1 MERKISHRTGAL
13 LVTALWLLML
23 LSAGVLFGQ
32 LNVGKIEGTVR
43 DKDSGNPLAGVQVI
57 VEGTRQ
63 GNVTNAD
70 GYYFILNV
78 SPGRRSIVFTFTG
91 YQKTTVAGQLIL
103 AGQTTTVDARLSG
116 SVVEMEGI
124 VIEGQSEVLM
134 PRDNTATKHRL
145 TTAELISSPN
155 TTLQDLLVLEAG
167 VQIGGEGGMSRGLR
181 IRGGRLG
188 EEAMMVDGV
197 LARNFTAEP
206 MANNDQPNSNPNG
219 NMYSQE
225 ISSTGADS
233 HPLELATGSVEE
245 VDVITGGFQA
255 EYGNAQSGIINIV
268 TKEGGPE
275 FRGNVRYTTD
285 MVMPITSDWGYNQ
298 LQTGIGGPI
307 PLIPNLFFNVSGE
320 IQSALDADPTHA
332 DEGFRGVNQE
342 FVDRL
347 NTAVKNDPLLGSQNP
362 PYTLEMFRNGYDSW
376 AAKTGNTPG
385 LFTPGNPVR
394 LPDNWKDRSLLSE
407 KLVYNPLPGL
417 KVILSDNY
425 SRNQRS
431 YPVGNSAFSGGEGN
445 YFLNGIFTKQDFP
458 NRNWKDGETQV
469 YVPQSYARRT
479 RTYNM
484 LAGFDWDFLK
494 SSTHSGALQFRL
506 SRFST
511 NDVASSSLKTNYRR
525 EDNTTLW
532 GWSLH
537 DIPFEIESYP
547 NWEIPTNNVEAQH
560 LYLPDGLTHGAI
572 DNPYNTP
579 FGMVTENWAYW
590 LAYFH
595 VDESQWNYKGDL
607 DFQLNR
613 ENRAKLGLQWTD
625 FKNREL
631 EIHGIEPRRLGENGR
646 NEFNYRPRMLG
657 AYLQNRTDLGDFIFD
672 YGIRYDWFDPV
683 DNWGRRNG
691 DNLGDR
697 FFVKN
702 LSAWSPRF
710 NVAFPVTDRSQLRFS
725 YGTFSQVPGMTTIFT
740 ELNPGNLKFSR
751 TQAFETGISFLPS
764 NDVVLDLVA
773 FYRDIDGNVT
783 QKTYFRD
790 YYRFK
795 EGRRIRDWETGFTNG
810 DIGNIKGFD
819 LTLQKKYSN
828 SLALNLAYT
837 MQFSRATGSNI
848 GATPNGSG
856 GGRQGADNDYLDA
869 TTNETFTPP
878 DVLWPNDGDRT
889 HEFSVLA
896 QYLVQTDY
904 LPGDLAKKLLKDVNL
919 NANFS
924 LKSGQPLSDD
934 ATLLDSDLTF
944 LMSRSVLLNHYRGHW
959 YYNLDLRVNKSFS
972 LGKSR
977 KLNFYSEIFNLLNR
991 KNSALY
997 PSGYQ
1002 SKEYLNVAGGVDLNW
1017 NDPSLDQYKRARF
1030 KNDYNQDGILTV
1042 EEQAK
1047 GAIAQQ
1053 FMLDTMN
1060 KRRWGIA
1067 RQVRFGLDLNF

>member
-1 MERKISHRTGAL
+1 MERKKCHRSMIIAAMAL
-13 LVTALWLLML
+13 TIL
-23 LSAGVLFGQ
+23 LSAGGGLLYGQ

-43 DKDSGNPLAGVQVI
+43 DKDSGQPLAGVQVV

-63 GNVTNAD
+63 GNITNTD
-70 GYYFILNV
+70 GYYFILSV
-78 SPGRRSIVFTFTG
+78 SPGRRSIVFTYTG

-103 AGQTTTVDARLSG
+103 AGQTTTIDASLSA

-145 TTAELISSPN
+145 TVDEITTAPS
-155 TTLQDLLVLEAG
+155 TTLEDLLVLKAG
-167 VQIGGEGGMSRGLR
+167 VQIGGEGGMGRGLR

-219 NMYSQE
+219 SMYSQE
-225 ISSTGADS
+225 ISSIGADS
-233 HPLELATGSVEE
+233 NPLELATGSVEE

-268 TKEGGPE
+268 TREGGPE
-275 FRGNVRYTTD
+275 FKGNVRYTTD

-298 LQTGIGGPI
+298 LQTSLGGPI
-307 PLIPNLFFNVSGE
+307 PLIPNLFFNISGE

-332 DEGFRGVNQE
+332 DEGFRGVNQK

-347 NTAVKNDPLLGSQNP
+347 NAAVKNDPLLGSQNP
-362 PYTLEMFRNGYDSW
+362 PYSLEMFRNGHDGW
-376 AAKTGNTPG
+376 AAKTGNNPG

-394 LPDNWKDRSLLSE
+394 LPGNWKDRSLLSE
-407 KLVYNPLPGL
+407 KLVYNPFQGL
-417 KVILSDNY
+417 KVIVSDNY

-445 YFLNGIFTKQDFP
+445 YFLDGIFTHQDFP
-458 NRNWKDGETQV
+458 NRNWQAGETEV

-479 RTYNM
+479 RTFNT

-494 SSTHSGALQFRL
+494 SATRNASLQFRL
-506 SRFST
+506 SHFSN
-511 NDVASSSLKTNYRR
+511 NDVASSNLKTNYRR

-560 LYLPDGLTHGAI
+560 QYLPDGLTHGAI
-572 DNPYNTP
+572 DNPYDTP
-579 FGMVTENWAYW
+579 FGMVTDNWAYW

-607 DFQLNR
+607 DFQINR
-613 ENRAKLGLQWTD
+613 QNRAKFGFQWTD

-631 EIHGIEPRRLGENGR
+631 EIHGIERRRLGENGR
-646 NEFNYRPRMLG
+646 NEFNYKPRMLG
-657 AYLQNRTDLGDFIFD
+657 VYVQNRTDLGDFIFD
-672 YGIRYDWFDPV
+672 YGIRYDRLDPV

-697 FFVKN
+697 FFVKILN
-702 LSAWSPRF
+702 AWSPRF

-740 ELNPGNLKFSR
+740 ELNPGDLQFSR
-751 TQAFETGISFLPS
+751 TQAFETGISFLPA
-764 NDVVLDLVA
+764 NDVVLDVVA
-773 FYRDIDGNVT
+773 YYRDVDGNVT

-790 YYRFK
+790 YYRK
-795 EGRRIRDWETGFTNG
+795 VEKLRIRDWETGFTNG

-819 LTLQKKYSN
+819 FTLQKRYSK
-828 SLALNLAYT
+828 SLALNLSYT
-837 MQFSRATGSNI
+837 MQFSRTTGSNI
-848 GATPNGSG
+848 GATPNGAG
-856 GGRQGADNDYLDA
+856 GGRQGADNDYLDV

-896 QYLVQTDY
+896 QYE
-904 LPGDLAKKLLKDVNL
+904 LPSNPSSRCPFAPLLKNVNL
-919 NANFS
+919 NANFT
-924 LKSGQPLSDD
+924 LKSGQPLSDG

-944 LMSRSVLLNHYRGHW
+944 LMSRSVLLNHFRGHW
-959 YYNLDLRVNKSFS
+959 FYNLDLRINKSFS

-991 KNSALY
+991 KNQAIY

-1017 NDPSLDQYKRARF
+1017 NDPTLDEFKRARF
-1030 KNDYNQDGILTV
+1030 KCDFNQDGILTV

-1060 KRRWGIA
+1060 KRLWGMA
-1067 RQVRFGLDLNF
+1067 RQVRFGLDLSF